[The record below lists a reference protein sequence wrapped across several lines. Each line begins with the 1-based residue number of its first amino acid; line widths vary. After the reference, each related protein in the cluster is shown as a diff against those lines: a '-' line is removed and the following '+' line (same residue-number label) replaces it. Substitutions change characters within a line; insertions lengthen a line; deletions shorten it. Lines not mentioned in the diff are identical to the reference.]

1 MDLKLLGFENFEI
14 AITYDIL
21 LSNESSEH
29 VIGSNEWI
37 NMDFSKKNLLCKIEM
52 GIFEEIFDK
61 SLKFFPFYDSYDITE
76 FRGAESEKL
85 LHLLEQERQIN
96 SLLTNGSFRQKYE
109 YLYAVVQDEEDFL
122 LTYDAEKLN
131 EFIRE
136 DVDTIITTLIEALKM
151 SADNNQI
158 VTIVGI

>member
-21 LSNESSEH
+21 LSNESSGH
-29 VIGSNEWI
+29 VVGSNEWI

-85 LHLLEQERQIN
+85 LHLLEQERLIN
-96 SLLTNGSFRQKYE
+96 SSLTNSAFRKKYE
-109 YLYAVVQDEEDFL
+109 YLYIAVQDVEDFIG
-122 LTYDAEKLN
+122 TYDKEKLD
-131 EFIRE
+131 ELIRE
-136 DVDTIITTLIEALKM
+136 DVDTITTTLIEALKM